1 MDFSSHIIVRSMRA
15 GTLVHGVPV
24 MRRIALIC
32 AILIVLV
39 VGGVG
44 CLYIF
49 DVMTFETAQ
58 TTVLEVGGAIVL
70 LGICAAAI
78 KALMK

>member
-1 MDFSSHIIVRSMRA
+1 MRQ
-15 GTLVHGVPV
+15 
-24 MRRIALIC
+24 IAIAC

-49 DVMTFETAQ
+49 DVMSFDVAK
-58 TTVLEVGGAIVL
+58 TTVLEVGGAVVL
-70 LGICAAAI
+70 LGLCAAAI
-78 KALMK
+78 KALMR

>member
-1 MDFSSHIIVRSMRA
+1 MRQ
-15 GTLVHGVPV
+15 
-24 MRRIALIC
+24 IALTC

-39 VGGVG
+39 IGGVG

-49 DVMTFETAQ
+49 DVMSFDAAR
-58 TTVLEVGGAIVL
+58 TTVLEVGAAIVL
-70 LGICAAAI
+70 LGLCAAAI